1 MARITK
7 AQLIRLQKKL
17 KTDAKIG
24 EQFGI
29 TRQAVHQL
37 RKKYAIESVIAKN
50 AERNQKIVAAYKS
63 GVSGTALAKKFKLSI
78 SQTYRIINETKKS
91 KKKPAKKAK
100 KVVKKKVVKKAKKVV
115 KKKVVKKAA
124 KKKPAKKA
132 AKKKK

>member
-37 RKKYAIESVIAKN
+37 RKKYKIDSVIAKN
-50 AERNQKIVAAYKS
+50 AERNAKIVKAYKS

-78 SQTYRIINETKKS
+78 SQTYRIINEAKKG
-91 KKKPAKKAK
+91 KKKAAKKAK
-100 KVVKKKVVKKAKKVV
+100 KVVKR
-115 KKKVVKKAA
+115 AA
-124 KKKPAKKA
+124 KKKPAKKKA
-132 AKKKK
+132 KKTVKKKAKKKPAKKKKK